1 MHKTIGPLEIRNV
14 CRFKKKYCSQANKG
28 LILVKEEG
36 GAAIRIPGYPAGWLA
51 NASPPVPNA
60 ISKLASWERM

>member
-1 MHKTIGPLEIRNV
+1 MCVGS
-14 CRFKKKYCSQANKG
+14 KKYCSQCNKG

-51 NASPPVPNA
+51 NASPPVANA
-60 ISKLASWERM
+60 ISKLASWD